1 MRFTLRSGPQE
12 VEIVRREEVLSFHGI
27 QDAFQYLKQFLGD
40 AHSRAMLRHSL
51 AEGGLQVG
59 GRHFEDEELLMVLAH
74 RIASGELK
82 VIGRRLNQP
91 VAPQDETTEA
101 TPRQVE
107 EATPAPAPASSP
119 PPVQGEEPPSKLEE
133 AAQAETLKSAAESGA
148 PLCET

>member
-12 VEIVRREEVLSFHGI
+12 IEVVRREEILRFHSV

-40 AHSRAMLRHSL
+40 AHNRAMLRHSL

-59 GRHFEDEELLMVLAH
+59 GRHFEDEELAMVLAH
-74 RIASGELK
+74 RIVSGELRI
-82 VIGRRLNQP
+82 VVRRINQP
-91 VAPQDETTEA
+91 VAPQDDTTEA

-107 EATPAPAPASSP
+107 AAAPSPAATSSP
-119 PPVQGEEPPSKLEE
+119 PPAQEEPPPSNLQE
-133 AAQAETLKSAAESGA
+133 AAQAEALQSAADSGA